1 MIYGYARVS
10 SLGQDKYGN
19 SKQGQTE
26 ALMAAGCEKV
36 YYDHFTGT
44 KMDRPEFTK
53 LIGEL
58 KAGDTLKV
66 TKLDRFA
73 RTVSD
78 GVAKIRELLNR
89 GVAVHILNMGL
100 IENTPTG
107 RLMVTMLLA
116 FAEFERDTIMDRL
129 NEGKAI
135 AKANNPD
142 WREGRKHIEVDDS
155 AFQKFRERQKDG
167 SMTVAECCE
176 RLHIS
181 RSTWYNLC
189 KKREPIWEV

>member
-10 SLGQDKYGN
+10 SDGQDRYGN

-26 ALMAAGCEKV
+26 ALKAAGCERV
-36 YYDHFTGT
+36 YYEHYTGT

-53 LIGEL
+53 LMGEL

-73 RTVSD
+73 RTAAE
-78 GVAKIRELLNR
+78 GATKIKELMTR
-89 GVAVHILNMGL
+89 GVKVHILNMGL

-107 RLMVTMLLA
+107 KLMMQILLA
-116 FAEFERDTIMDRL
+116 FAEFERDNIMERL

-135 AKANNPD
+135 AKSNNPQ
-142 WREGRKHIEVDDS
+142 WREGRKSIEVDET
-155 AFQKFRERQKDG
+155 AFCKFLEKQKRNEI
-167 SMTVAECCE
+167 TVAECCQ
-176 RLHIS
+176 RLGIS

-189 KKREPIWEV
+189 KRAG